1 MLEGYKQNPAEQPA
15 RFVQLDTRGRL
26 SLQRYTDRDFF
37 QLRVES
43 DGTIVLTPAD
53 VVPLSQLQGARVAS

>member
-1 MLEGYKQNPAEQPA
+1 MLEGYKQNPEDQPP

-37 QLRVES
+37 TLRVEA

-53 VVPLSQLQGARVAS
+53 VVPLSQLHKVHIAA